1 MFLDLDES
9 QGEWFEFF
17 SSRVDPSTGETIYDD
32 PAKDARVKIRSMGAF
47 FEGRMAKRK
56 KEVERVLNPKSRAM
70 ERLVYVPELSF
81 EDEMAERDDA
91 WDYAIVDF
99 EGFKDS
105 NTKEVLVC
113 DRETKLKL
121 MKNPVFD
128 RFVGRCLQII
138 SSSGVQEK
146 EDLEKN
152 L

>member
-1 MFLDLDES
+1 MFLELNES
-9 QGEWFEFF
+9 QGEWFDFF
-17 SSRVDPSTGETIYDD
+17 SSRVDPSTGETIYDE
-32 PAKDARVKIRSMGAF
+32 PVKDARVKIRSMGTF
-47 FEGRMAKRK
+47 FEKRMAKRK
-56 KEVERVLNPKSRAM
+56 KEVERVLNPKTRAM
-70 ERLVYVPELSF
+70 ERIVFMPELSV
-81 EDEMAERDDA
+81 EDEMVERDDA

-99 EGFKDS
+99 DGFKDS
-105 NTKEVLVC
+105 ATKKVLTC

-138 SSSGVQEK
+138 SSSGIKEK